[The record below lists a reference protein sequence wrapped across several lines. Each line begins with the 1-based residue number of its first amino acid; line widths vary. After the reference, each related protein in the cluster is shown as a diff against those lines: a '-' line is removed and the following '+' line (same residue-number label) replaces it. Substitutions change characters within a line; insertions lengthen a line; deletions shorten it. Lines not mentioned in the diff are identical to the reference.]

1 MLRRLNFEKTKED
14 KLATDS
20 REEQETGKERKGP
33 RDSGCSEKA
42 KSLKDNSDYA
52 SFEDFFEKKPDAEME
67 ASRFRLAFMRCESRR
82 KTCF

>member
-20 REEQETGKERKGP
+20 REEQETGKERKEP
-33 RDSGCSEKA
+33 RDSRCPEKA

-52 SFEDFFEKKPDAEME
+52 SLEGFLREKNPDVEMGHPV
-67 ASRFRLAFMRCESRR
+67 FVLP
-82 KTCF
+82 